1 MTARVYN
8 FNPGPAIL
16 PLPVLNEIQR
26 DLLDFAG
33 TGMSILEVS
42 HRSKEYEAVHLETE
56 ASLKELLGLG
66 DDYRV
71 LFLGGGAS
79 LQFAMVPLN
88 FLPTG
93 ATADYILTGS
103 WSEKAYEEAGRIGR
117 VHIAASSKDT
127 NYDRIPHPDEIRLSP
142 NPAYVHITSNNTI
155 YGTQWASLPSFGEIP
170 LVADMSSD
178 ILSRRFDATKFAL
191 IYAGAQKNLGP
202 AGVTVV
208 IIRRDM
214 LEKVPSHLPV
224 MLRYD
229 IHAKNNSLYNTP
241 PAFAVYTVMLVLRWV
256 KSQGGIAAIEAR
268 NKEKAAL
275 VYAAIDESGG
285 FYRGHARPEARSL
298 MNVTFRLPSEELE
311 KAFLAEAKAA
321 GLVGLKGHRSVGGL
335 RASIYNAMPG
345 EGCRVLAEFMRD
357 FARRNG

>member
-8 FNPGPAIL
+8 FNPGPATL
-16 PLPVLNEIQR
+16 PLPVLEEIQR

-42 HRSKEYEAVHLETE
+42 HRSKEYEAIHVEAE

-88 FLPTG
+88 FLPAG

-103 WSEKAYEEAGRIGR
+103 WSEKAYEEAARIGR
-117 VHIAASSKDT
+117 VNIAASAKET
-127 NYDRIPHPDEIRLSP
+127 NYDRIPSLEEIRLSP
-142 NPAYVHITSNNTI
+142 NPAYVHLTSNNTI

-170 LVADMSSD
+170 MVADMSSD
-178 ILSRRFDATKFAL
+178 ILSRRFDAAKFAL

-208 IIRRDM
+208 IIRQDM
-214 LEKVPSHLPV
+214 LAKVPSHLPV

-229 IHAKNNSLYNTP
+229 VHAKNNSLYNTP

-256 KSQGGIAAIEAR
+256 KAQGGLAAVEAR
-268 NKEKAAL
+268 NEEKAAL
-275 VYAAIDESGG
+275 IYAAIDESGG
-285 FYRGHARPEARSL
+285 FYRGHARPEARSR
-298 MNVTFRLPSEELE
+298 MNITFRLPGEELE
-311 KAFLAEAKAA
+311 KAFLNEAKAA
-321 GLVGLKGHRSVGGL
+321 GLVGLKGHRSVGGM
-335 RASIYNAMPG
+335 RASIYNAMPV
-345 EGCRVLAEFMRD
+345 EGCRLLAEFMRD